1 MTLLAH
7 LSLGTCL
14 MLASSQGGPRALNP
28 PQGLAGSFLQEEQL
42 RVVDGWRWDRIWQT
56 PLPALPITHIH
67 VCTHVC
73 CHTHMHTCVHTR
85 TLSGPPSHFVVTLA
99 LPLALSSLPGASP
112 HSLLLLIGL
121 PQMLLWALVSNPTPH
136 FSLGHA
142 LTLGQGQAFGKVPLH
157 TTVALSL
164 GKYQERALGASH

>member
-1 MTLLAH
+1 MDGDGIEFGKFPYPPSPSHIYTCAHTYAVTLIC
-7 LSLGTCL
+7 T
-14 MLASSQGGPRALNP
+14 
-28 PQGLAGSFLQEEQL
+28 
-42 RVVDGWRWDRIWQT
+42 RV
-56 PLPALPITHIH
+56 
-67 VCTHVC
+67 
-73 CHTHMHTCVHTR
+73 HTC
-85 TLSGPPSHFVVTLA
+85 TLSGPPSHFVITLA
-99 LPLALSSLPGASP
+99 LPLALSPLPGASP